1 MTHDAVQ
8 FVSLLLNGVASGV
21 VLSHVLERPGKVAL
35 APATYV
41 QVQQMLFRTYGPAVG
56 ALETLALLATATWWA
71 LDRAWLVGLA
81 VLADT
86 AMIGVWAIW
95 INPINQRVNRW
106 RVDALP
112 ADWARIRDRWEM
124 LHTVRAILSL
134 AALCALL
141 ITVTWCR

>member
-1 MTHDAVQ
+1 MTLDAVQ

-35 APATYV
+35 ASATYV
-41 QVQQMLFRTYGPAVG
+41 QVQQMLFRTNGPAVG

-71 LDRAWLVGLA
+71 LDQAWLVGLA

>member
-1 MTHDAVQ
+1 MPHTGCLRPSNTPLTGLRSACQEGVASTPHNSRRGEDLRMTLDAVQ

-86 AMIGVWAIW
+86 A
-95 INPINQRVNRW
+95 
-106 RVDALP
+106 
-112 ADWARIRDRWEM
+112 
-124 LHTVRAILSL
+124 
-134 AALCALL
+134 
-141 ITVTWCR
+141 

>member
-1 MTHDAVQ
+1 MTLDAVQ

-35 APATYV
+35 ASATYV

-56 ALETLALLATATWWA
+56 ALETLAHLANPTWLA
-71 LDRAWLVGLA
+71 LDKAWLVGLA